1 MSLLHEHPL
10 AVAIGTGITA
20 LFIGVLGGVSSAE
33 PASSAPCSPAVT
45 RTATATT
52 TVTPSTSPTPA
63 PTVTVTEQ
71 VTATVTA
78 PVQYAGAGSG
88 TDQGAGGG
96 TADTGTGGGGS
107 AVPRG
112 ARLPLRARP
121 GRRWRR
127 LRVSFG
133 SVASARTLAVQS
145 FRVVRHRVG
154 DNSTGGDRFR
164 LEW

>member
-96 TADTGTGGGGS
+96 TADTGTGGGG
-107 AVPRG
+107 
-112 ARLPLRARP
+112 
-121 GRRWRR
+121 
-127 LRVSFG
+127 
-133 SVASARTLAVQS
+133 
-145 FRVVRHRVG
+145 
-154 DNSTGGDRFR
+154 TGGGSDADGGYAYYKNCSAARAAGAAPLYRGEPGYRSELDRDNDGVAC
-164 LEW
+164 E

>member
-1 MSLLHEHPL
+1 MSTLHEHPL

-33 PASSAPCSPAVT
+33 PASSAPHSPAVT

-78 PVQYAGAGSG
+78 PAQYSGSGAGDTG
-88 TDQGAGGG
+88 GGAADTGGGAGGG
-96 TADTGTGGGGS
+96 SGAGQDTGVGQDTGGGGYAYYKNCS
-107 AVPRG
+107 EARAAG
-112 ARLPLRARP
+112 AAPLHRWDP
-121 GRRWRR
+121 GYRSELDRDND
-127 LRVSFG
+127 G
-133 SVASARTLAVQS
+133 VAC
-145 FRVVRHRVG
+145 
-154 DNSTGGDRFR
+154 
-164 LEW
+164 E